1 MNIGQTIAMLRKE
14 KELSQIEFAG
24 AIGISQTSLSQIE
37 SGKKSPSKTNLKK
50 ICEKLN
56 ISELHLYLL
65 SFDESDVPQHKRELF
80 KQLEEPLKKLVQSL
94 V

>member
-14 KELSQIEFAG
+14 KGQSQIEFAKS
-24 AIGISQTSLSQIE
+24 IGISQTSLSQIE
-37 SGKKSPSKTNLKK
+37 SGRKSPSKTNLKK
-50 ICEKLN
+50 ICQKLN

-65 SFDESDVPQHKRELF
+65 SFDETDVPMHKRELF

>member
-1 MNIGQTIAMLRKE
+1 MNIGRTIAVLRKD
-14 KELSQIEFAG
+14 KDLNQIEFAR
-24 AIGISQTSLSQIE
+24 AVGISQTSLSQIE
-37 SGKKSPSKTNLKK
+37 SGKKQPSKTNLKR
-50 ICEKLN
+50 ICQELN

-65 SFDESDVPQHKRELF
+65 SFDESDVPIHKRELF